1 MDRRRLQQ
9 SLIVAAGVIFAVILV
24 VVAGKIIS
32 KYTPTKEE
40 KNLYEYY
47 GLEKESRAAIVL
59 NHEILE
65 QQAVIKD
72 GMLYLDYDTVR
83 ELFND
88 RFYWDGNENLL
99 LYTTASDVITAKVSE
114 KEYSVTKKKYQENYV
129 IVYADGQTAY
139 IAMDYVKKYT
149 DLDFA
154 FYEEPNRMVV
164 TTDWSD
170 DTIVPVKKNTQI
182 RYQGGI
188 KSPILVQVEKET
200 QLILL
205 ERGEDWDKVATT
217 DGIIGYIRK
226 KKLGKEEMK
235 SYGHTYEEEE
245 FTHLLKDEKINMGWH
260 QVTTK
265 DANSRVADVISAT
278 KGLNVIS
285 PTWFYLND
293 NERNLMNLASMD
305 YVDYCHSQGIEV
317 WALVSNLENDEA
329 DATEVLTYTSK
340 RKNMVNQLIAAAIQY
355 NLDGINVD
363 FEALP
368 AETGDAYVQFIREL
382 SLKCEN
388 NGIILSVDNY
398 VPMDYNSFYNR
409 KEQAYF
415 ADYIIMM
422 GYDEHYAGSDEGSVA
437 SIGFVTKGIED
448 SLKEVPANQ
457 LILAAPF
464 FTRVWA
470 QTPKEA
476 TDDVEA
482 AAEDYVPYELS
493 SQAVN
498 MEEAWNMASVNG
510 VNPAWSEED
519 GQYYAEYIKDGVTYK
534 IWLEDERSMELR
546 LQAAKENQ
554 LAGMSFWKL
563 GLEKSSMWD
572 TILKYMN

>member
-9 SLIVAAGVIFAVILV
+9 SLIVTAGVIFAVILV
-24 VVAGKIIS
+24 VVAGKIIN

-47 GLEKESRAAIVL
+47 GLDKESRAAIVL

-205 ERGEDWDKVATT
+205 ESGENWDKVATT

-293 NERNLMNLASMD
+293 NEGNLMNLASTD

-340 RKNMVNQLIAAAIQY
+340 RKKMVNQLIAAAIQY

-470 QTPKEA
+470 ETPKEA

-482 AAEDYVPYELS
+482 AAEDYVPYELT

>member
-9 SLIVAAGVIFAVILV
+9 SLIVTAGVIFAVILV
-24 VVAGKIIS
+24 VVAGKIIN

-47 GLEKESRAAIVL
+47 GLDKESRAAIVL

-114 KEYSVTKKKYQENYV
+114 KEYSVTKKKHQENYV

-205 ERGEDWDKVATT
+205 ESGENWDKVATT

-293 NERNLMNLASMD
+293 NEGNLMNLASTD

-340 RKNMVNQLIAAAIQY
+340 RKKMVNQLIAAAIQY

-470 QTPKEA
+470 ETPKEA

-482 AAEDYVPYELS
+482 AAEDYVPYELT

>member
-1 MDRRRLQQ
+1 MDRRRIQQ
-9 SLIVAAGVIFAVILV
+9 SLIVAAGVILAVVLV
-24 VVAGKIIS
+24 IVAGKVIQ

-40 KNLYEYY
+40 MDLYEYY
-47 GLEKESRAAIVL
+47 GVEGDQTAAIVL
-59 NHEILE
+59 DHEILE
-65 QQAVIKD
+65 QQAVVKD

-83 ELFND
+83 QLLND

-99 LYTTASDVITAKVSE
+99 LYTTASDVITAEAMS
-114 KEYSVTKKKYQENYV
+114 KEYSITKKKQQEDYV
-129 IVYADGQTAY
+129 IVYTDGQTAY

-149 DLDFA
+149 DLDFR
-154 FYEEPNRMVV
+154 FYPEPNRMVV

-170 DTIVPVKKNTQI
+170 YTFVPVKKDTQI

-188 KSPILVQVEKET
+188 KSPILAQAEQET
-200 QLILL
+200 ALTLL
-205 ERGEDWDKVATT
+205 ESGDNWDKVATE
-217 DGIIGYIRK
+217 DGIIGYIRN
-226 KKLGKEEMK
+226 KKLGKEEER
-235 SYGHTYEEEE
+235 SHDHTYEEET
-245 FTHLLKDEKINMGWH
+245 FTHLLKEGKVTMAWH

-265 DANSRVADVISAT
+265 DANSKVAEVIAGT
-278 KGLNVIS
+278 KGMNVIS

-293 NERNLMNLASMD
+293 NEGNLMDLASTE
-305 YVDYCHSQGIEV
+305 YVDYCHSQGIDV

-329 DATEVLTYTSK
+329 DSTEVLTHTSR
-340 RKNMVNQLIAAAIQY
+340 RKKMINQLIAAAIQY

-368 AETGDAYVQFIREL
+368 QEAGDAYVQFIREL

-398 VPMDYNSFYNR
+398 VPMEYNRFYNR
-409 KEQAYF
+409 REQANF
-415 ADYIIMM
+415 ADYIIIM

-437 SIGFVTKGIED
+437 SIGFVKQGISD
-448 SLKEVPANQ
+448 TLQEVPAEQ

-470 QTPKEA
+470 EKPKEA

-493 SQAVN
+493 SQAVS
-498 MEEAWNMASVNG
+498 MKEAWNMASVNG
-510 VNPAWSEED
+510 IEPVWSKED
-519 GQYYAEYIKDGVTYK
+519 GQYYAEYEKDGVTYK
-534 IWLEDERSMELR
+534 IWLEDKQSMELK
-546 LQAAKENQ
+546 LGAAKDSG

-563 GLEKSSMWD
+563 GLEDSSLWD
-572 TILKYMN
+572 TIIKYMN

>member
-9 SLIVAAGVIFAVILV
+9 SLIVTAGVIFAVILV
-24 VVAGKIIS
+24 VVAGKIIN

-47 GLEKESRAAIVL
+47 GLDKESRAAIVL

-293 NERNLMNLASMD
+293 NEGNLMNLASTD

-340 RKNMVNQLIAAAIQY
+340 RKKMVNQLIAAAIQY

-482 AAEDYVPYELS
+482 AAEDYVPYELT

>member
-9 SLIVAAGVIFAVILV
+9 SLIVAVGVIFAVILV

-293 NERNLMNLASMD
+293 NEGNLMNLASMD